1 MQHLDDA
8 SPQDRQ
14 GAENA
19 LAVSIGSQVREL
31 RPGKGWSQRR
41 LARAAGIAQQN
52 LSLYERG
59 QASPRLETLGRLL
72 AALGAR
78 VRIEPVPTESAIAPP
93 AADPS
98 REAVMD
104 YVDRQVALALEE
116 ERRERRTSKAG
127 KAG

>member
-1 MQHLDDA
+1 MHHLDDA

-14 GAENA
+14 GADNA

-31 RPGKGWSQRR
+31 RQGRGWSQRR

-59 QASPRLETLGRLL
+59 EASPRLETLGRLL

-78 VRIEPVPTESAIAPP
+78 VRIESVAVEGAIAPP
-93 AADPS
+93 AEDPS
-98 REAVMD
+98 REMVMD

-116 ERRERRTSKAG
+116 ERRERRSSKTAKAG
-127 KAG
+127 